1 MKKLDNLGL
10 DVKIIN
16 RKVDII
22 NAEVK
27 KMKELIKK
35 CPKCGENLI
44 ITEYSC
50 PSCDTKIQ
58 GEFNIAESS
67 DEIQTVFNR
76 LTEEERYFILVFL
89 QAGGVIQNVERVMG
103 ISYPTVKSKLTEI
116 QSKLSGELNDWHES
130 SEFDK
135 KAFKHEMKNLKR
147 QIKLHVRKQ
156 VRDNLHRGFGIS
168 IHKTIEDS
176 DDLENEIGKEEQ
188 RESIKEEKDKSIK
201 SIIDKLESGEINP
214 DAALD
219 EIKNTK

>member
-1 MKKLDNLGL
+1 
-10 DVKIIN
+10 
-16 RKVDII
+16 
-22 NAEVK
+22 
-27 KMKELIKK
+27 MKELIKK

-58 GEFNIAESS
+58 GEFNIAEST

-116 QSKLSGELNDWHES
+116 QGKLSGEINDWHES
-130 SEFDK
+130 SAFDK

-147 QIKLHVRKQ
+147 RIKHHVRKQ
-156 VRDNLHRGFGIS
+156 VHDNLHRGIGI
-168 IHKTIEDS
+168 TIQRTMGES
-176 DDLENEIGKEEQ
+176 DDLEFETDNDEK
-188 RESIKEEKDKSIK
+188 RESIKEEMGKMEGSIK
-201 SIIDKLESGEINP
+201 SIIDKLESGDIDP

-219 EIKNTK
+219 EINNTKKNKR